1 MVDLKTPK
9 GHFEINWPLVTQFHQ
24 IKIICTA
31 FFQSEQ
37 KILYGC
43 IEKVLQIW
51 AGKQKMLLS
60 WHFYLQFTKNNWV
73 STSENWITLRNLDFF
88 YSPRLKAPKKI
99 KRTMFFWYKQ
109 FWTKPWKKMDWS
121 TSFFCNLS
129 SKQQITPNL
138 ILGKEVYKALNCFTK
153 KRRQLAKK

>member
-24 IKIICTA
+24 IK
-31 FFQSEQ
+31 
-37 KILYGC
+37 LHNMYC
-43 IEKVLQIW
+43 IFPVRAKNIVWPYWKVLQIW

-60 WHFYLQFTKNNWV
+60 WHFYLQFTKKNWV

-129 SKQQITPNL
+129 SKQQIIPNL
-138 ILGKEVYKALNCFTK
+138 ILGTVVIT
-153 KRRQLAKK
+153 

>member
-1 MVDLKTPK
+1 M
-9 GHFEINWPLVTQFHQ
+9 
-24 IKIICTA
+24 
-31 FFQSEQ
+31 
-37 KILYGC
+37 YGR
-43 IEKVLQIW
+43 IEKYCKFGQASKKCCLVDI
-51 AGKQKMLLS
+51 
-60 WHFYLQFTKNNWV
+60 FTSSSLKKNWV

-138 ILGKEVYKALNCFTK
+138 ILGKEVYKVCFDFSKNDGINQWYRSTFLIMPNIFYK
-153 KRRQLAKK
+153 FLKF

>member
-88 YSPRLKAPKKI
+88 TAPGSKPQRRSRGPCFSDTNSFGQSHEKRWTGQRAFFATYQANNRSPR
-99 KRTMFFWYKQ
+99 T
-109 FWTKPWKKMDWS
+109 
-121 TSFFCNLS
+121 
-129 SKQQITPNL
+129 
-138 ILGKEVYKALNCFTK
+138 
-153 KRRQLAKK
+153 

>member
-24 IKIICTA
+24 IKIICMN
-31 FFQSEQ
+31 
-37 KILYGC
+37 C
-43 IEKVLQIW
+43 IFPVRAKNIVWPYRTLLQIW
-51 AGKQKMLLS
+51 VGKQKMLLC
-60 WHFYLQFTKNNWV
+60 WHFYLQFTKNNVHVWKLNNF
-73 STSENWITLRNLDFF
+73 TKPWLF

-138 ILGKEVYKALNCFTK
+138 ILGKEVYKALNCVPM
-153 KRRQLAKK
+153 